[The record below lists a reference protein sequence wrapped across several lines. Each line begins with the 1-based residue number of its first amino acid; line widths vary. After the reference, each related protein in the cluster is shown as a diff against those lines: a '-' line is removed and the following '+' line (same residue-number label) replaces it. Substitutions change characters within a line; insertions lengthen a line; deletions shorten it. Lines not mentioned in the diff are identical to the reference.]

1 MLDSMIGRAIGNY
14 IVQSKVGDGGMGV
27 VYVAAHPRL
36 GRQVAIKVLRPGS
49 EDYPERVARFFNEA
63 RAAHEIKNQHIV
75 EILDF
80 GDLPEGRPYLTM
92 EWLDGRS
99 LASVVANGRPVPW
112 RRAFHI
118 ISGIAEALNGAHAAG
133 IIHRDLKPENIFLV
147 TRGDDPDF
155 VKVLDFGIAK
165 MIQGLSNESMKTAT
179 GQIMG
184 TPAYMA
190 PEQCRGDA
198 TIDHRADIYSL
209 AVIAYELVSG
219 RLPFTAE
226 GCGSLLV
233 KHILDPPPPIRG
245 EIPEFPAE
253 LDAVILRA
261 LEKAP
266 DARYAGV
273 QDFVS
278 ALAVASA
285 DHAQTLDRPRQPHPN
300 ASTRPLNDELH
311 LPDEA
316 VSPEPESK
324 DLTSLATLGDAAV
337 EIPYE
342 RRLGKSLLFGA
353 LAVAAAAGSF
363 FLLHSRDE
371 PYPSTAPAPVAAVPV
386 PAPPVSPPTP
396 VPPIHVRIT
405 AEPREATLAL
415 DGQPVPNPFTLDPAP
430 QPREHILT
438 IKAEGRREETRSVV
452 FDRDVDLT
460 IAMHDPEPVAAEPT
474 ARPEKSHS
482 GEQPRHRSPPAPTAK
497 IAPTVET
504 VPARPLPTG
513 LASKPAPTPAAATTP
528 GKSVYR
534 GTRLP
539 LDSEF

>member
-36 GRQVAIKVLRPGS
+36 GRQVAIKVLHPGS
-49 EDYPERVARFFNEA
+49 EEHPERVARFFNEA

-99 LASVVANGRPVPW
+99 LSTVVANGRPVPW

-118 ISGIAEALNGAHAAG
+118 ISGIAEALGGAHAAG
-133 IIHRDLKPENIFLV
+133 IIHRDLKPDNIFLV

-165 MIQGLSNESMKTAT
+165 MIQGLANESMKTAT

-198 TIDHRADIYSL
+198 TIDHRADLYSL

-278 ALAVASA
+278 ALAAASA
-285 DHAQTLDRPRQPHPN
+285 DHAQTLDRPRPPHPN
-300 ASTRPLNDELH
+300 ASTRPLSDELH

-324 DLTSLATLGDAAV
+324 DLTSLATLGDTAV

-342 RRLGKSLLFGA
+342 RRLGKPLLFGA
-353 LAVAAAAGSF
+353 LAVAAAAGVF
-363 FLLHSRDE
+363 FLLHSRGE
-371 PYPSTAPAPVAAVPV
+371 PHPSPAPAPVAALPVPV
-386 PAPPVSPPTP
+386 PPVTPPTL
-396 VPPIHVRIT
+396 VPPIHVRIA
-405 AEPREATLAL
+405 AEPHEATLAL
-415 DGQPVPNPFTLDPAP
+415 DGQPVPNPFTLDPTP
-430 QPREHILT
+430 QSSEHTLT
-438 IKAEGRREETRSVV
+438 IKAEGRREETRTVV
-452 FDRDVDLT
+452 FDRDVDLN
-460 IAMHDPEPVAAEPT
+460 IVMLDPEPVAAAPA
-474 ARPEKSHS
+474 ARPEKRHS
-482 GEQPRHRSPPAPTAK
+482 GEQPGHRGPRAHTAE
-497 IAPTVET
+497 IAPTT
-504 VPARPLPTG
+504 ARAKPVPTG
-513 LASKPAPTPAAATTP
+513 LALRPAPTPAAATTP
-528 GKSVYR
+528 EKSVYR

-539 LDSEF
+539 LDSEY

>member
-1 MLDSMIGRAIGNY
+1 MRDPMISRAIGNY

-27 VYVAAHPRL
+27 VYVATHPRL
-36 GRQVAIKVLRPGS
+36 GRQVAIKVLHPGS
-49 EDYPERVARFFNEA
+49 EEHPERVARFFNEA

-99 LASVVANGRPVPW
+99 LSTVVANGRPVPW
-112 RRAFHI
+112 QRAFHI

-133 IIHRDLKPENIFLV
+133 IIHRDLKPDNIFLV
-147 TRGDDPDF
+147 TRDDDPDF

-165 MIQGLSNESMKTAT
+165 MSQGLANESMKTAT

-198 TIDHRADIYSL
+198 TIDHRADLYSL
-209 AVIAYELVSG
+209 AVIAYQLVSG
-219 RLPFTAE
+219 RLPFTAD

-233 KHILDPPPPIRG
+233 KHILDPPPPICA

-273 QDFVS
+273 LDFVS
-278 ALAVASA
+278 ALAAASA
-285 DHAQTLDRPRQPHPN
+285 DHAQTLDRAVPPHLN
-300 ASTRPLNDELH
+300 ASSRPLSDGLH

-316 VSPEPESK
+316 VSPEPENK
-324 DLTSLATLGDAAV
+324 DLTSLATLADAAM

-342 RRLGKSLLFGA
+342 RKLGKPLLLGA
-353 LAVAAAAGSF
+353 LAVAAAVGSF
-363 FLLHSRDE
+363 FVLHSRVE
-371 PYPSTAPAPVAAVPV
+371 PRPAPAPAPVAALPVPV
-386 PAPPVSPPTP
+386 PPVPPPTL

-405 AEPREATLAL
+405 AEPREATLAI
-415 DGQPVPNPFTLDPAP
+415 DGQPVPNPFTREQAP
-430 QPREHILT
+430 QPGEHSLT
-438 IKAEGRREETRSVV
+438 IKAEGRREETRTVV
-452 FDRDVDLT
+452 FDRDVDFAVEML
-460 IAMHDPEPVAAEPT
+460 EPPTVAAAPA
-474 ARPEKSHS
+474 ARPEKRHS
-482 GEQPRHRSPPAPTAK
+482 GEQPGRRGPRAHTAEV
-497 IAPTVET
+497 APTVET
-504 VPARPLPTG
+504 VHAQPVPTG
-513 LASKPAPTPAAATTP
+513 WAPKPAPTPAAATTQ

>member
-1 MLDSMIGRAIGNY
+1 MRDPMIGQAIGNY
-14 IVQSKVGDGGMGV
+14 IVQSRVGDGGMGV
-27 VYVAAHPRL
+27 VYVANHPRL
-36 GRQVAIKVLRPGS
+36 GRKVAIKVLHPGS
-49 EDYPERVARFFNEA
+49 EEHPERVARFFNEA

-99 LASVVANGRPVPW
+99 LSSVVAGGCPIPW
-112 RRAFHI
+112 QRAFHI
-118 ISGIAEALNGAHAAG
+118 ISGIAEALNGAHSAG
-133 IIHRDLKPENIFLV
+133 IIHRDLKPDNVFLI

-165 MIQGLSNESMKTAT
+165 MSQGLANESMKTAT

-198 TIDHRADIYSL
+198 TIDHRADLYSL
-209 AVIAYELVSG
+209 AVIAYQMVSG

-233 KHILDPPPPIRG
+233 KHILDPPPPICG

-278 ALAVASA
+278 ALAAASA
-285 DHAQTLDRPRQPHPN
+285 DHAKTLDRAGPPHLN
-300 ASTRPLNDELH
+300 ASSRPLSDERH
-311 LPDEA
+311 QPGEA
-316 VSPEPESK
+316 VILEPEGK
-324 DLTSLATLGDAAV
+324 ALTSLATLADAAV

-342 RRLGKSLLFGA
+342 RRLGKPLLFGA
-353 LAVAAAAGSF
+353 LAVAAAAGG
-363 FLLHSRDE
+363 FLLVYSWVAPR
-371 PYPSTAPAPVAAVPV
+371 PAPAPAPVAALPVPV
-386 PAPPVSPPTP
+386 PPVPPPTL
-396 VPPIHVRIT
+396 VPPIHVQIT
-405 AEPREATLAL
+405 AEPREATLAI
-415 DGQPVPNPFTLDPAP
+415 DGQPVPNPFTREQAP
-430 QPREHILT
+430 QPGERTLT
-438 IKAEGRREETRSVV
+438 IKAEGRRDETRTVV
-452 FDRDVDLT
+452 FDHDVDLT
-460 IAMHDPEPVAAEPT
+460 VVMPEPAPVAAAP
-474 ARPEKSHS
+474 AAQPEKSHS
-482 GEQPRHRSPPAPTAK
+482 GEQPGRRGPHARTGES
-497 IAPTVET
+497 APTVET
-504 VPARPLPTG
+504 VHARHVPTG
-513 LASKPAPTPAAATTP
+513 LAPKPASTPAAATTP